1 VTRPRVLWLIK
12 GLGLGGAERL
22 LATMAGKVD
31 RERFDIEV
39 AYLLPW
45 SERFGPEFEA
55 IGVET
60 ICLDARWT
68 AELGWPSRLRRLL
81 RTRRYDLIHTHSPVP
96 AVAARVLAPAGTRL
110 VHTEHNVWGGY
121 RSPTYLANAATFG
134 RNAAVFA
141 VSEAVHNSI
150 VQPRWLAW
158 SPMPPVE
165 TLRHGVDLDRLHR
178 GIEARAAARA
188 TLGLAD
194 CTPVIGSVASFTP
207 QKDHGGLIAAFQRL
221 RSRVPDVLLLLMGSG
236 PLEMQVARLAAESG
250 LGNHVMFLGA
260 RTDVTA
266 LLPALDIFVLGS
278 RFEGLPISL
287 LEAMGSQVACVAT
300 EVGGI
305 PEALRSGRE
314 GWLVPPMR
322 PEALAD
328 ALAHVLA
335 DRALRERL
343 ATGGYERVAAD
354 FSIDRA
360 VRRTHA
366 LYEEVLR

>member
-1 VTRPRVLWLIK
+1 
-12 GLGLGGAERL
+12 
-22 LATMAGKVD
+22 
-31 RERFDIEV
+31 
-39 AYLLPW
+39 
-45 SERFGPEFEA
+45 
-55 IGVET
+55 
-60 ICLDARWT
+60 
-68 AELGWPSRLRRLL
+68 
-81 RTRRYDLIHTHSPVP
+81 
-96 AVAARVLAPAGTRL
+96 
-110 VHTEHNVWGGY
+110 
-121 RSPTYLANAATFG
+121 
-134 RNAAVFA
+134 
-141 VSEAVHNSI
+141 
-150 VQPRWLAW
+150 
-158 SPMPPVE
+158 
-165 TLRHGVDLDRLHR
+165 
-178 GIEARAAARA
+178 
-188 TLGLAD
+188 
-194 CTPVIGSVASFTP
+194 
-207 QKDHGGLIAAFQRL
+207 
-221 RSRVPDVLLLLMGSG
+221 MGSG

>member
-1 VTRPRVLWLIK
+1 MTRPRVLWLIK

-22 LATMAGKVD
+22 LVTMAGKID
-31 RERFDIEV
+31 RDRFDVEV

-45 SERFGPEFEA
+45 SDRFGPEFEA

-68 AELGWPSRLRRLL
+68 AEFGWPNRLRRLL
-81 RTRRYDLIHTHSPVP
+81 RARGYDLIHTHSPVP

-110 VHTEHNVWGGY
+110 VHTEHNLWSGY

-141 VSEAVHNSI
+141 VSEAVHSSI

-158 SPMPPVE
+158 HALPPVE

-178 GIEARAAARA
+178 GVVARAAARA
-188 TLGLAD
+188 TLGLAED
-194 CTPVIGSVASFTP
+194 TPVIGSVASFTP
-207 QKDHGGLIAAFQRL
+207 QKDHAGLLDAIHRL
-221 RSRVPDVLLLLMGSG
+221 RSRVPDVQLLLMGSG
-236 PLEMQVARLAAESG
+236 PLERDIARTVDERG
-250 LGNHVMFLGA
+250 LGSHVTFLGA

-266 LLPALDIFVLGS
+266 LLPALDVFVLGS

-300 EVGGI
+300 DVGGV

-314 GWLVPPMR
+314 GWLVAPR
-322 PEALAD
+322 DPEALAD
-328 ALAHVLA
+328 ALAELLA

-343 ATGGYERVAAD
+343 ATAGYERVAAD

-360 VRRTHA
+360 VGRTHV
-366 LYEEVLR
+366 LYNEVLR